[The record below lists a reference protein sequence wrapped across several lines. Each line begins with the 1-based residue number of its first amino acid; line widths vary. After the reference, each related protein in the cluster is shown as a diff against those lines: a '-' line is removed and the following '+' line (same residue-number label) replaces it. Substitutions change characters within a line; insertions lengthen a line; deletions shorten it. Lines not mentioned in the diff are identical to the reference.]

1 MIMPLSLSTP
11 PPSLKLI
18 IELHPRNAEQL
29 ADIADVLAEVLKFG
43 QEHGIPATVAS
54 SAGTT
59 DGDAVDE
66 MLPPVSTPAAPAAVS
81 STPPTTGPRR
91 VRDRTAERRAKR
103 EREAAEA
110 AAGGTAT
117 KGNGQAADPV
127 VEPDDADPFGDLD
140 AGFLPPG
147 SPEPPP
153 AAATKPPV
161 NPILAKVRTEQGA
174 MDAALTIL
182 RCVYDSPDGAKHVKE
197 LQKAHKVAKFTDV
210 PLDAAPVLFKTAFA
224 LADKLGVALPSGL

>member
-1 MIMPLSLSTP
+1 
-11 PPSLKLI
+11 LI

-29 ADIADVLAEVLKFG
+29 ADIADVLTEVLKFG

-54 SAGTT
+54 AGTT
-59 DGDAVDE
+59 DGDAVDAL
-66 MLPPVSTPAAPAAVS
+66 LPPAGGA
-81 STPPTTGPRR
+81 TPPPAPSPEPTAATGPKR

-110 AAGGTAT
+110 AAAAGNP
-117 KGNGQAADPV
+117 KGNGQAADPA
-127 VEPDDADPFGDLD
+127 EPDDADPFGDLD

-147 SPEPPP
+147 SPEPA

>member
-1 MIMPLSLSTP
+1 V
-11 PPSLKLI
+11 PSP
-18 IELHPRNAEQL
+18 EP
-29 ADIADVLAEVLKFG
+29 
-43 QEHGIPATVAS
+43 T
-54 SAGTT
+54 
-59 DGDAVDE
+59 
-66 MLPPVSTPAAPAAVS
+66 AA
-81 STPPTTGPRR
+81 TGPKR

-110 AAGGTAT
+110 AVAGEVLQAFRGGAP
-117 KGNGQAADPV
+117 KGNGQAADPA
-127 VEPDDADPFGDLD
+127 EPDDGDPFGDD
-140 AGFLPPG
+140 FLPPG
-147 SPEPPP
+147 SPEPAA

-161 NPILAKVRTEQGA
+161 DPILAKVRTEQGA